1 MNFII
6 NLPPSK
12 YKGTIYNTIFI
23 VINRFIKII
32 KYIFIIIKIDTVQL
46 AEVFYSKIIYRYSIP
61 NSIISNRDFSF
72 INTFQSVI
80 YFYSKIK

>member
-1 MNFII
+1 MNSII

-32 KYIFIIIKIDTVQL
+32 KYIFIIIKIDTV
-46 AEVFYSKIIYRYSIP
+46 
-61 NSIISNRDFSF
+61 
-72 INTFQSVI
+72 
-80 YFYSKIK
+80 

>member
-12 YKGTIYNTIFI
+12 YKDTIYNIIFI

-32 KYIFIIIKIDTVQL
+32 KYIFIIIKI
-46 AEVFYSKIIYRYSIP
+46 
-61 NSIISNRDFSF
+61 
-72 INTFQSVI
+72 NTA
-80 YFYSKIK
+80 